1 MVIFL
6 QEIVMQL
13 FLWMLHLIDG
23 TMEIFSA
30 IAGITDVTYQGQK
43 VNIIE
48 HLAAQTSV
56 GTIFWCVFILAVG
69 LTAIFTIAAIVKNMI
84 ANNRNLSSIVGKFF
98 LALLGT
104 MAMLAVVV
112 LGILISN
119 SVLVLISNIFRIEN
133 TTKLSNALFNAC
145 VGDGWINGYSIAE
158 VDVSTLT
165 VREIM
170 GDYSTALLGI
180 WPVDWQ
186 NTGMINPDKF
196 LYVPSLVA
204 AIGIMI
210 ALLISVLNLA
220 KRVYEIIFMYIVM
233 PASMSTLPLD
243 DGAKFKMWRETFIT
257 KIVLAYGSVF
267 SVNIFILLLPI
278 ITKMRI
284 DGISGFGNSM
294 FLIFMI
300 IGGAMMIPA
309 GQQIFA
315 RLFGSADDM
324 HAGGGFLRS
333 AFYGG
338 RIASAL
344 TIGAATKMIRGV
356 SHIAHH
362 HGKGKGSNKKS
373 DNNGSDGSEKYSEE
387 KGNSTEQPE
396 GESK

>member
-6 QEIVMQL
+6 QEITMQL
-13 FLWMLHLIDG
+13 FLWMLRLIDG

-30 IAGITDVTYQGQK
+30 IAGITDVTYQGQR

-48 HLAAQTSV
+48 HIAAQSSV

-69 LTAIFTIAAIVKNMI
+69 LTAIFTIVAIVKNMI
-84 ANNRNLSSIVGKFF
+84 TNNRNLSSIVGKFF

-119 SVLVLISNIFRIEN
+119 SVLVLVARIFQIEN
-133 TTKLSNALFNAC
+133 STKLSNALFNAC

-158 VDVSTLT
+158 VDVSNLT

-170 GDYSTALLGI
+170 GDYNTAFLGI

-186 NTGMINPDKF
+186 NNAMIAPDKF
-196 LYVPSLVA
+196 LYFPSLVA
-204 AIGIMI
+204 AVGVML
-210 ALLISVLNLA
+210 ALLIAVLNLA
-220 KRVYEIIFMYIVM
+220 RRVYEIIFLYIVM

-243 DGAKFKMWRETFIT
+243 DGMKFKTWRETFIT
-257 KIVLAYGSVF
+257 KIILAYGAVF

-278 ITKMRI
+278 ITKMHI
-284 DGISGFGNSM
+284 DGISGFGNNM

-309 GQQIFA
+309 GQQMFA

-373 DNNGSDGSEKYSEE
+373 DNNGSDGSEKYSENKNE
-387 KGNSTEQPE
+387 STEQPE
-396 GESK
+396 GEK